1 MVHGFRVLVKGQ
13 NIYISL
19 VQFSRSV
26 VSDSLQPNGLQ
37 HARPPC
43 PSPTPGVHSNSRPY
57 VSVKSEVDKKG
68 IHRKLVS
75 PLLPFKKAALNA
87 LFCAFL
93 LMNGV
98 SIISSSSQLVSVEI
112 GCYLEL

>member
-1 MVHGFRVLVKGQ
+1 MGSRGR
-13 NIYISL
+13 
-19 VQFSRSV
+19 QFFGRKRTTNKKRK
-26 VSDSLQPNGLQ
+26 LEE
-37 HARPPC
+37 
-43 PSPTPGVHSNSRPY
+43 
-57 VSVKSEVDKKG
+57 SEVDKKG